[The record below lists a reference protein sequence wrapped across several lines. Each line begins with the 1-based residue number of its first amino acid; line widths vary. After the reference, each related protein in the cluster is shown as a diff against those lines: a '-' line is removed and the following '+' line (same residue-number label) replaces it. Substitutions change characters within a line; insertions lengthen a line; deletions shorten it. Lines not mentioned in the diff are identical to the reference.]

1 MHPWTQTRSGRAFPL
16 LEPTVEH
23 IHWPDVAF
31 HLAHINRYSG
41 AAGRYSVAQHS
52 CLVAEL
58 MPRQWRAYGLLH
70 DAHEAYIGD
79 ITTPVREALEEL
91 MEHPGDA
98 IHQVKKRADM
108 AIHAAAGLPWPIPL
122 EVRNAIEHADI
133 TALITE
139 RRDLLGRSP
148 QPWAAHFE
156 AVVPLETPVVRWPDA
171 AFDERMWLDALRR
184 DCGIDVA
191 QSVVR

>member
-1 MHPWTQTRSGRAFPL
+1 MHPWTQTASGRAFPL
-16 LEPTVEH
+16 LEPTPEH

-52 CLVAEL
+52 CLVADL

-70 DAHEAYIGD
+70 DAHEYVITD
-79 ITTPVREALEEL
+79 ITTPVAEALQQITAGPAQAIREL
-91 MEHPGDA
+91 KWRID
-98 IHQVKKRADM
+98 Q

-122 EVRNAIEHADI
+122 EVKNAVEQADV

-148 QPWAAHFE
+148 LPWAAHFE
-156 AVVPLETPVVRWPDA
+156 AVKPLETPVVRWPDA
-171 AFDERMWLDALRR
+171 EFDELMWLAALRR
-184 DCGIDVA
+184 DCGIDA
-191 QSVVR
+191 APSVVR